1 MFYNA
6 CEADVTLRSGKTHYL
21 RFGTGKKVLVMVPGL
36 RIAPIAGTAKAVALA
51 FRIFVKDYT
60 VYEFDRNEP
69 VVEGCTIH
77 SLAEDLA
84 EAMEK
89 LGLKDVY
96 MYGASQGGMIAQ
108 DLAIHHPELVKKLVL
123 AVTLSKNNETVEK
136 VIESWIAMARGKGL
150 GEIALDYTTKGF
162 SESYLKKYKAI
173 LPLLMKMQKMVPKER
188 FITLAKAC
196 LTCETYE
203 QLDMIQ
209 CPVLVLGG
217 AKDQIVTGEASREIA
232 EKLNCPYYLYEELS
246 HEAYSEAKD
255 FNRRI
260 YDFFAQS

>member
-21 RFGTGKKVLVMVPGL
+21 RFGTGKKVMVMVPGL
-36 RIAPIAGTAKAVALA
+36 RIAPIEGTAKGLALGYRLFA
-51 FRIFVKDYT
+51 KEYT

-69 VVEGCTIH
+69 VREGCTIH

-108 DLAIHHPELVKKLVL
+108 DLAIHHPELVKKMVL
-123 AVTLSKNNETVEK
+123 AVTLCRSNETVEK
-136 VIESWIAMARGKGL
+136 VISDWIAMAGDRGL
-150 GEIALDYTTKGF
+150 NAVALDYITKGF
-162 SESYLKKYKAI
+162 SESYLKKNKLF
-173 LPLLMKMQKMVPKER
+173 LPLLMKMQKLVPAER
-188 FITLAKAC
+188 FITLARAC

-203 QLDMIQ
+203 QLDKVR

-217 AKDQIVTGEASREIA
+217 GKDKVVTGEASREIA
-232 EKLNCPYYLYEELS
+232 EKLNCPYYIYDDLS

-260 YDFFAQS
+260 YDFFAQD